1 MKYMGSL
8 YAVDDKERTIAF
20 YKEVCGLRVIQDFGT
35 NFTMTGGISFQ
46 TRESWSGFLEKQ
58 PSDIHYGGNDAE
70 IYLECEDLDAF
81 VKLLNSRTDTILLHP
96 VKEHDWGQRGIR
108 FYDPDMHIIEVS
120 EPLPVVVSRFTQ
132 QGMSPSQ
139 ISEKMGLSERMVNR
153 MLDAT
158 KIQSGE
164 LLLAP
169 APFDFSEMT
178 SQIILSFEQKIEKK
192 RLDVACELDDRLM
205 VMGDRDHLYRV
216 VYNLVDNAVKFINE
230 GGRLTLRAH
239 PEGTFCA
246 FSISNTGAGI
256 SAEDLPHVFDRFY
269 KADRSRSMDK
279 TGAGLGL
286 YIVKNIINLH
296 GGEISVRSDDGET
309 EFSFTLPL
317 APPQLPGSKP

>member
-81 VKLLNSRTDTILLHP
+81 VKLLNSRTDTKLLHP

-153 MLDAT
+153 ML
-158 KIQSGE
+158 KRHEKNS
-164 LLLAP
+164 
-169 APFDFSEMT
+169 T
-178 SQIILSFEQKIEKK
+178 SCVSP
-192 RLDVACELDDRLM
+192 R
-205 VMGDRDHLYRV
+205 
-216 VYNLVDNAVKFINE
+216 
-230 GGRLTLRAH
+230 
-239 PEGTFCA
+239 
-246 FSISNTGAGI
+246 
-256 SAEDLPHVFDRFY
+256 
-269 KADRSRSMDK
+269 
-279 TGAGLGL
+279 
-286 YIVKNIINLH
+286 
-296 GGEISVRSDDGET
+296 
-309 EFSFTLPL
+309 
-317 APPQLPGSKP
+317 